1 MENIITLENVSKKY
15 KDRTILE
22 NLDFA
27 FEKGKCYGIIGRNGS
42 GRSVLLKLIA
52 GFAYTDSGNIT
63 IRGKQLK
70 KDIDFVDNAGVIINS
85 PEFINSMSGLN
96 NLLYLADIRKKISK
110 EKIIEVLRDLG
121 LENAMKKRVSTYSL
135 GMKQRLRL
143 AQAIMEEPD
152 LLILD
157 EPMNAL
163 DDDGVSEIRELLLSL
178 KKEGKTIIL
187 TSHNSDD
194 INLLCDS
201 VCSIGKGKFEKI
213 KWSLRVKK
221 VRGKSSA
228 NNRSAKF

>member
-42 GRSVLLKLIA
+42 GKSVLLKLIA
-52 GFAYTDSGNIT
+52 GFAYPNSGNIT

-70 KDIDFVDNAGVIINS
+70 KDIDFVDDASVIINS

-213 KWSLRVKK
+213 K
-221 VRGKSSA
+221 
-228 NNRSAKF
+228 

>member
-1 MENIITLENVSKKY
+1 
-15 KDRTILE
+15 
-22 NLDFA
+22 
-27 FEKGKCYGIIGRNGS
+27 
-42 GRSVLLKLIA
+42 
-52 GFAYTDSGNIT
+52 
-63 IRGKQLK
+63 
-70 KDIDFVDNAGVIINS
+70 
-85 PEFINSMSGLN
+85 MSGLN

-110 EKIIEVLRDLG
+110 EKIIEVLRELG

-194 INLLCDS
+194 INILCDS
-201 VCSIGKGKFEKI
+201 VCSISKGKFEKI
-213 KWSLRVKK
+213 R
-221 VRGKSSA
+221 
-228 NNRSAKF
+228 